1 MNVNPVTR
9 RLLDV
14 MLRKHSN
21 LCVAIDKTESSQVLE
36 LVKKVRN
43 IRKYLFFLH
52 VLIGLSGIGRFISAI
67 SYTLAKKLGNFIEIW
82 LVRYKL

>member
-21 LCVAIDKTESSQVLE
+21 LCVAIDKTESSTVLE

-43 IRKYLFFLH
+43 IRKYLFFL
-52 VLIGLSGIGRFISAI
+52 IGLNGIGRFISAI